1 MTRLLELRKRL
12 ARLRRRRQR
21 IRWETAY
28 SALGLAVLWVA
39 AGMFLVDWLFEL
51 NVIQRG
57 ISLALGIGLVVWAF
71 VRWALPWLGKS
82 ETDLDMALLVERQE
96 HIDSDLIAAV
106 QFESPEAAGW
116 GSRQLEQAV
125 VDGVARSSP
134 RLNVMSVLSRVEL
147 NRRAL
152 LLLGTAVVWAGVAV
166 LCQEQVLTFLKR
178 VALGPQHYPTRT
190 TIETLRINRREVDPA
205 DPAATKILV
214 TYNQPVRFEITCSG
228 DYPPADAGDDETAD
242 RDWNSGVEL
251 VGLKSGTR
259 QWLPF
264 AAVEGRAGVFRAQ
277 WEGASEPVRFQV
289 FAGWAWAERPWL
301 RPVGLMLGHRRG
313 KAWTDPAPLPVTDP
327 LKIEAE
333 LEVAAPEYAL
343 QDSGPMRM
351 PSGLRQ
357 VSVGEGSRVVIRV
370 FSSKPLKKATAGVGE
385 IDMQTGKPGATRPF
399 AFRRAENEENGDNGK
414 QQDRRERWVLDL
426 PDTPLAAVF
435 KHLEYSIDVLDT
447 DGQML
452 DEPIEGT
459 IRIRSDDP
467 PRIERVATNTP
478 YVVPTGT
485 PTIYY
490 RARGQ
495 YGVARIW
502 ATCGVL
508 HEDESSDKAGE
519 YDLYRLRAGEK
530 PRPIVDSDTVLDVA
544 KIKVA
549 GPAEKL
555 VKGDKLVIVLQV
567 EDYRGRHPG
576 KTAAAERLVFQITD
590 KDGIIERV
598 GEHDEKTEQRI
609 QTMIQQQLGIGGEV
623 P

>member
-147 NRRAL
+147 NRRAM

-459 IRIRSDDP
+459 IRIRTDDP
-467 PRIERVATNTP
+467 PRIAAKIRTEF
-478 YVVPTGT
+478 VVPTAV
-485 PTIYY
+485 PTVYFG
-490 RARGQ
+490 AKGQ
-495 YGVARIW
+495 YGVARVTASCSVI
-502 ATCGVL
+502 
-508 HEDESSDKAGE
+508 HEDGSVVEKGTVE
-519 YDLYRLRAGEK
+519 LYRR
-530 PRPIVDSDTVLDVA
+530 
-544 KIKVA
+544 
-549 GPAEKL
+549 AEKQRPELVVQQAREFPLAKLGL
-555 VKGDKLVIVLQV
+555 VKGDKLRVTLRAV
-567 EDYRGRHPG
+567 DYRGKHEG
-576 KTAAAERLVFQITD
+576 KTAAAEPLDFQVTD
-590 KDGIIERV
+590 DQGILEKV
-598 GEHDEKTEQRI
+598 TEFDPKTEEQL
-609 QTMIQQQLGIGGEV
+609 QTMIQRQLGIGGEV